1 MCVYVR
7 RAQNKLVWNGS
18 SHHVTRPYKN
28 IDDNIVD
35 QGFQFCTCQ
44 TMNAK
49 RVPIELNGF
58 ICPFNEWWVLDM
70 VWDVPHI
77 VCGSVTKCSVLFHSC
92 MQFCV
97 SIENMACRLVGPIC
111 ITFIFKDTILNS
123 NMAAVFSSFVPW
135 SLYHTIFCASYPKKQ
150 DLKKKIPKSSKTRH
164 VINCISWGGNITSV
178 VTAAVAAGGVY
189 VDSGLTYGLFCRMI
203 LF

>member
-123 NMAAVFSSFVPW
+123 NMAAAFSSFVPW
-135 SLYHTIFCASYPKKQ
+135 SLYHTIFRASYPKTTRFE
-150 DLKKKIPKSSKTRH
+150 KKIPEKFQNQTCHKLHFMGGKYHQCSYCGSCSR
-164 VINCISWGGNITSV
+164 WGLCGQWTDIR
-178 VTAAVAAGGVY
+178 
-189 VDSGLTYGLFCRMI
+189 FI
-203 LF
+203 L